1 MHTRVSSVW
10 IYAGEAPAPATPE
23 PKPATSEPAADAGA
37 PKETD
42 AAADARGRLVASCC
56 LAKKI
61 CSFTIRCI
69 SINCNSHTH
78 THTHT
83 HPPALLEK
91 LRMRSPAERM
101 AESV

>member
-78 THTHT
+78 TH
-83 HPPALLEK
+83 PPALLEK